1 MPRFS
6 QPFTTVKTEGM
17 LLPAELIA
25 RVADLDPKLPGIR
38 PEDYNLP
45 KGERINEATNRSW
58 NRLTTL
64 WARFRKELEGLHE
77 GDAATGLTRDRWLL
91 HLFAELGYG
100 RVQRHAAFEIDGKS
114 YAVSHLWGHAPIHLV
129 GAGLDLDKRA
139 AGQVGA
145 A

>member
-6 QPFTTVKTEGM
+6 QPFT
-17 LLPAELIA
+17 P
-25 RVADLDPKLPGIR
+25 
-38 PEDYNLP
+38 
-45 KGERINEATNRSW
+45 
-58 NRLTTL
+58 
-64 WARFRKELEGLHE
+64 
-77 GDAATGLTRDRWLL
+77 GLTRDRWLL